1 MSTSIPSP
9 YITER
14 TVQLE
19 RHRSFAMGIFE
30 SYGTFLL
37 IILVR
42 HFHGSGVD
50 KSIVAAAGNS
60 GLLLT
65 PGLLFLSRRLG
76 LSSPKTLSLLLACS
90 SILFFI
96 ASSVSSAAV
105 FVTLVAL
112 GVLLPAT
119 ASPLLTSILNNNYP
133 PHKRGQ
139 LYAQNQAIRIATSI
153 LFGGLAGW
161 FISGAIELYWV
172 LIIVFGGALAWAS
185 YTFSQ
190 IPGDN
195 ESASPTSLFSCF
207 RYLAT
212 DSLLRN
218 TTISWMLLGFGNLM
232 MLPLRVEY
240 LANPRYGL
248 NLSELE
254 IALFVS
260 ILPNVARLGGT
271 RVWGRLFDS
280 MNFFT
285 LRMVLNLSFL
295 TGIISFFLTDAPIA
309 LGISALIFGFSTSGG
324 DVAWTLWVTKFAPAD
339 KVADYMTVHTFFT
352 GIRGL
357 LAPFTA
363 FTLLGVLSIQ
373 SLSVISAGLILTATL
388 LLFSIREGAKNRTP
402 L

>member
-1 MSTSIPSP
+1 
-9 YITER
+9 
-14 TVQLE
+14 
-19 RHRSFAMGIFE
+19 MGIFE

>member
-19 RHRSFAMGIFE
+19 RYRSFAMGIFE

-388 LLFSIREGAKNRTP
+388 LLFSIREGAKKRTP
-402 L
+402 Q